1 MPHGYCTECEAQV
14 TVRNGQC
21 LLDHV
26 VDPGT
31 IEETP
36 GRRLRPSARRRRG
49 THAPRSA
56 GHQAGRRHVPA
67 VEIDPAPLGG
77 GLALLERTDESFQ
90 FDLRDQPVEQPPEV
104 VERSRLARPVTDAET
119 LSITGLLVEEL
130 WNLSPD
136 DDIVGWTPG
145 EVDESLVFSG
155 VRKRKLVAIGALVVV
170 ALLVGWRALT
180 WDSTQAAASIAAVT
194 EASTELVGQLGT
206 LDTPIA
212 DIADGRVDD
221 PLGASTSLARLDEA
235 ARHLFTLAGE
245 MPTDTEMAPVREQAI
260 TQAGGAL
267 DLATTLSESFAYAS
281 AVELVTRPLEL
292 PTETDIDGLSV
303 LTANVTSWVG
313 DFTSG
318 VSSLPENELT
328 DTHRDALV
336 DLSDSLG
343 EWQAAY
349 LDALRARDTARAGE
363 HIAELGTQMSFVRE
377 SWDRTAASIAEWATQ
392 RTSEL
397 AVPLVVNR

>member
-26 VDPGT
+26 VDPAT

-49 THAPRSA
+49 THAPRGA
-56 GHQAGRRHVPA
+56 GHPSPRRHVPA
-67 VEIDPAPLGG
+67 VEIDPSPLGG
-77 GLALLERTDESFQ
+77 GLALLERQDHDVAT
-90 FDLRDQPVEQPPEV
+90 FDSRHEDHAPEV
-104 VERSRLARPVTDAET
+104 VERTRLARPVTDADT

-136 DDIVGWTPG
+136 DDIIGWTPG
-145 EVDESLVFSG
+145 DVDESLVFSG

-180 WDSTQAAASIAAVT
+180 WESTHAAASIAAVT
-194 EASTELVGQLGT
+194 DASTELVNQLDS

-212 DIADGRVDD
+212 DIADGTMDD
-221 PLGASTSLARLDEA
+221 PLGASTSLGRLDEA
-235 ARHLFTLAGE
+235 ARRLFTVAGE
-245 MPTDTEMAPVREQAI
+245 MPTETEMAPVREQAI
-260 TQAGGAL
+260 SQAGGAL
-267 DLATTLSESFAYAS
+267 DLATALSESIAYAS
-281 AVELVTRPLEL
+281 AVELVTRPLDL
-292 PTETDIDGLSV
+292 PTETDIDGLAIV
-303 LTANVTSWVG
+303 TQTVTSWVG

-318 VSSLPENELT
+318 VDSLPQNELT

-336 DLSDSLG
+336 DLSASLG

-349 LDALRARDTARAGE
+349 LDALRARDPARAGE
-363 HIAELGTQMSFVRE
+363 HITELQTQMTFVRE
-377 SWDRTAASIAEWATQ
+377 SWDRTAASVAEWAMQ
-392 RTSEL
+392 RRDEL
-397 AVPLVVNR
+397 AAPLVVNR